1 MAAVQL
7 LLLACLMWAFEART
21 AQLRKA
27 DDGSGRCQY
36 TFSVASPTEPSCPE
50 QGQAASAIRDLQR
63 DSSTQR
69 ADLEA
74 TKARLSSLE
83 GLLRRLTEGQAAG
96 SSDGQEGLQGEL
108 DALRRD
114 REQLETQ
121 ARELE
126 VAYGNLLRDKAVL
139 EEEKRQLG
147 QENDNLARR
156 LESSSQEVAR
166 LRRGQCPQA
175 HNSSQDAP
183 PGSGEEVPKWNVETA
198 NFQELKS
205 ELTEVPASR
214 ILKES
219 PSGHP
224 ENEEEDPGCGELV
237 WVGEPLTLRR
247 AETAAG
253 KYGVWMRD
261 PKPRPPHTAETT
273 WRVDTVGADVRQVL
287 EYARAAQFLQG
298 RPSRVHVLPRP
309 LESTGAVVYA
319 GSLYFQA
326 AGSATLVRYD
336 LASGTVRA
344 ERELPGA
351 GFRGQFPYSWGG
363 YSDIDLAVDETGL
376 WAIYSTRAARGAI
389 VLSRLSPDSLAPRR
403 TWQTNIRKRAVA
415 NAFLVCGR
423 LYTVSSYASPDA
435 AVNFAYDPA
444 TGRTKALRVPL
455 RVRHGYSCALD
466 YNPRERRLFGWDNF
480 HMVAYDVRLARG

>member
-1 MAAVQL
+1 MQRGRRFLKEIQNRFLECPILRCFLALSKQSPVHGPTLPHVASPGSPRAGLALQYIESAVQPLCVTPQGHPPRRRAGPESFPGEALPSARPDGICASHRHHKHHCHCRCTMATVQL

-27 DDGSGRCQY
+27 DDSSGRCQY

-147 QENDNLARR
+147 QENDDLARR

-183 PGSGEEVPKWNVETA
+183 PGSGEEGKKEEGQRGPRVQKVPWFMVSCYRWPRRAFPAASAVPETA
-198 NFQELKS
+198 
-205 ELTEVPASR
+205 
-214 ILKES
+214 
-219 PSGHP
+219 
-224 ENEEEDPGCGELV
+224 
-237 WVGEPLTLRR
+237 
-247 AETAAG
+247 
-253 KYGVWMRD
+253 
-261 PKPRPPHTAETT
+261 
-273 WRVDTVGADVRQVL
+273 
-287 EYARAAQFLQG
+287 
-298 RPSRVHVLPRP
+298 
-309 LESTGAVVYA
+309 
-319 GSLYFQA
+319 
-326 AGSATLVRYD
+326 
-336 LASGTVRA
+336 
-344 ERELPGA
+344 
-351 GFRGQFPYSWGG
+351 
-363 YSDIDLAVDETGL
+363 
-376 WAIYSTRAARGAI
+376 
-389 VLSRLSPDSLAPRR
+389 
-403 TWQTNIRKRAVA
+403 
-415 NAFLVCGR
+415 
-423 LYTVSSYASPDA
+423 
-435 AVNFAYDPA
+435 
-444 TGRTKALRVPL
+444 
-455 RVRHGYSCALD
+455 
-466 YNPRERRLFGWDNF
+466 
-480 HMVAYDVRLARG
+480 RLARGGQMRAAERSHVSLVVWLPGGPLGQRFQVLVPPGMALPILAKRQKEGPGETCACIALVENCQLLSLENPFLNLPLETVIPTFCH